1 MAQCAPAKAG
11 AYSRRR
17 HSVAL
22 KFIGR
27 SHRAQVLERILR
39 SVLAILVS
47 ISTVLAS
54 QSSHKG
60 ARLGSLPPGE
70 KVLWT
75 DPGDV
80 SSLDFAFGISGPER
94 QPQPPFR
101 FLEEDLSGT
110 IPKVDVI
117 DGRGVTWNVKWGPE
131 AHASTFCSRLL
142 WACGYF
148 AETEY
153 FLAHGRIEGAH
164 GLKRASSR
172 ISDDGS
178 FKRARF
184 QLRKTSP
191 KFLEGYSWAWPSNPF
206 SGTHELQGL
215 KILVLLVSNWDTKDG
230 RDAEI
235 KDGKL
240 ENTNLAIFEDH
251 SSGQLR
257 YLYSDVDWGA
267 SLGRWGGKLS
277 WSKWDC
283 KGFAEQTPDF
293 VKGVENGELKW
304 GFKGKHRKDMTY
316 AISVDD
322 VGWLLQY
329 LGKITDA
336 QLQRGLM
343 ASGADPDETA
353 CYTRALRQRIQQL
366 QRVVTGYSG
375 RTTSIR

>member
-1 MAQCAPAKAG
+1 M
-11 AYSRRR
+11 
-17 HSVAL
+17 AL
-22 KFIGR
+22 KCNHSR
-27 SHRAQVLERILR
+27 YRAAGIDRLLPSILT
-39 SVLAILVS
+39 ILLS
-47 ISTVLAS
+47 ISTVFS
-54 QSSHKG
+54 SKSSHKKPQ
-60 ARLGSLPPGE
+60 LGQLPPGE

-80 SSLDFAFGISGPER
+80 SSLDFTYGVGGAER

-101 FLEEDLSGT
+101 FIDEDRSGT
-110 IPKVDVI
+110 IAKVNLI
-117 DGRGVTWNVKWGPE
+117 DSRGTNWNVKWGHE
-131 AHASTFCSRLL
+131 ARASTFCARLL

-178 FKRARF
+178 FKDARF
-184 QLRKTSP
+184 QLRKVSP

-206 SGTHELQGL
+206 TGTRELQGL
-215 KILVLLVSNWDTKDG
+215 KILMLLVSNWDTKDV
-230 RDAEI
+230 RDSALG

-240 ENTNLAIFEDH
+240 KNTNLAIFEDN
-251 SSGQLR
+251 SSGQPR

-267 SLGRWGGKLS
+267 SLGKWGGRLS

-304 GFKGKHRKDMTY
+304 GFDGKHRKDMTEG
-316 AISVDD
+316 ISVDD
-322 VGWLLQY
+322 VRWLLQY
-329 LGKITDA
+329 LGKITDV
-336 QLQRGLM
+336 QLRRGLI
-343 ASGADPDETA
+343 ASGAEPDETD
-353 CYTRALRQRIQQL
+353 CYTGALRQRIEQL
-366 QRVVTGYSG
+366 QRVVTQHPG
-375 RTTSIR
+375 RTAGVQDSVR